1 MSKGSEPVS
10 TIMST
15 NVKTATEEE
24 TIQTVCKTMYENQIG
39 SIVVVKRTVDG
50 INPIG
55 IITERDIVRQ
65 IGSSELFVV
74 QAPIRQIMSTPL
86 VTIRPNSLMRD
97 AIEIMRLKNIS
108 RLPVIDNKGTMV
120 GIVTYKDL
128 LKET

>member
-1 MSKGSEPVS
+1 
-10 TIMST
+10 
-15 NVKTATEEE
+15 
-24 TIQTVCKTMYENQIG
+24 MYENQIG

-65 IGSSELFVV
+65 IGSSELFIV
-74 QAPIRQIMSTPL
+74 QAPIREIMSTPL
-86 VTIRPNSLMRD
+86 VTIRPNSLIRD
-97 AIEIMRLKNIS
+97 AIETMRLKNIS
-108 RLPVIDNKGTMV
+108 RLPVIDNKGIMV

>member
-1 MSKGSEPVS
+1 MSKESEPVS

-24 TIQTVCKTMYENQIG
+24 TIQTVCKSMYENQIG
-39 SIVVVKRTVDG
+39 SIVVVKRTVVG

-65 IGSSELFVV
+65 IGSSELFIV

-86 VTIRPNSLMRD
+86 VTIRPNSLIRD
-97 AIEIMRLKNIS
+97 AIETMRLKNIS
-108 RLPVIDNKGTMV
+108 RLPVIDNKGIMV

>member
-1 MSKGSEPVS
+1 MGKESEPVS
-10 TIMST
+10 TIMAA

-55 IITERDIVRQ
+55 IITERDIVRH

-86 VTIRPNSLMRD
+86 VTIRPNSLIRD

-108 RLPVIDNKGTMV
+108 RLPVIDNKGIMV
-120 GIVTYKDL
+120 GIVTSTDL
-128 LKET
+128 LKEI

>member
-1 MSKGSEPVS
+1 MSKESEPVS

-15 NVKTATEEE
+15 NVKTATEDE
-24 TIQTVCKTMYENQIG
+24 TIQTVCKSMYEHEIG
-39 SIVVVKRTVDG
+39 SVVVVKRTVDG

-55 IITERDIVRQ
+55 IITERDIVHQ
-65 IGSSELFVV
+65 IGSSDLFVV

-86 VTIRPNSLMRD
+86 VTIGPNSLIRD
-97 AIEIMRLKNIS
+97 AIDIMRLKKIS
-108 RLPVIDNKGTMV
+108 RLPVIDNKGIMV

>member
-1 MSKGSEPVS
+1 MSKESEPVS
-10 TIMST
+10 TIMSA

-24 TIQTVCKTMYENQIG
+24 TIQTICKTMYENQIG

-86 VTIRPNSLMRD
+86 VTIRPNSPIRD

-108 RLPVIDNKGTMV
+108 RLPVIDNKGIMV

-128 LKET
+128 LEET

>member
-108 RLPVIDNKGTMV
+108 RLPVIDNKGIMV

-128 LKET
+128 LEET